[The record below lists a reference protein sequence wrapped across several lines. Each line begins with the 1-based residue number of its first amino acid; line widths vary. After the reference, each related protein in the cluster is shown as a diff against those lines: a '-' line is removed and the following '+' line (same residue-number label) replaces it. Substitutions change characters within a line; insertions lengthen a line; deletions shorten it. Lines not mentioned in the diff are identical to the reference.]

1 MAKRIFSI
9 DVARALGSSV
19 VCALALAGAVW
30 AVATFAASPPSSS
43 SLTSSARGGL
53 HKVASRNLVS
63 FADIVDA
70 VKPTVFAVEARLASD
85 AAQDEQE
92 QDRDDADSDV
102 PPSTDTPPRLA
113 IPNDTPDTPSPSPR
127 RRLLT
132 SQGSG
137 FFISPDGY
145 AVTNSHVIENAES
158 TQILTDDQ
166 KIYAA
171 KVVGTDPVSDL
182 ALLKVDGRNDF
193 PSVTLADE
201 TPRIGSWVL
210 AFGNPFGL
218 GGTVTAGIVSAR
230 ERNLGI
236 GGYQDLI
243 QIDAPINKGDS
254 GGPSFDL
261 DGRVI
266 GVNTMIFSPS
276 GGSIGIAFAIPA
288 GTVKTVIPQLKDK
301 GTVAHGWLG
310 VQTAPMPPNL
320 AEALGLKDVRGALVV
335 KLEAAGP
342 AAKAGIMPGDVI
354 TSVNGD
360 PVKQAGDLTKKVSNS
375 APGTSLKLDVVR
387 AREQKV
393 VIVTLAKTPLPPSAP
408 RANR

>member
-1 MAKRIFSI
+1 MAKRIFSTNA
-9 DVARALGSSV
+9 ARMLGSGV
-19 VCALALAGAVW
+19 LCVLALAGVIW
-30 AVATFAASPPSSS
+30 AVATFAASPPSLVMSS
-43 SLTSSARGGL
+43 TRGSL
-53 HKVASRNLVS
+53 HKVASRDLAS

-70 VKPTVFAVEARLASD
+70 VKPTVFAVEAKLADD
-85 AAQDEQE
+85 AAREAQE
-92 QDRDDADSDV
+92 QDRDEADSDV
-102 PPSTDTPPRLA
+102 PPSDNAPPRLA
-113 IPNDTPDTPSPSPR
+113 IPNDTPDALPPSLK

-145 AVTNSHVIENAES
+145 AVTNSHVVENAES
-158 TQILTDDQ
+158 VQILADDQ
-166 KIYAA
+166 KTYAA
-171 KVVGTDPVSDL
+171 KVVGADPVSDL

-193 PSVTLADE
+193 PSVKLADE

-210 AFGNPFGL
+210 AIGNPFGL
-218 GGTVTAGIVSAR
+218 GGTVTAGIVSGR
-230 ERNLGI
+230 ERNLGVS
-236 GGYQDLI
+236 GYQDLV

-288 GTVKTVIPQLKDK
+288 ETVKTVIPQLRDK

-310 VQTAPMPPNL
+310 VQMAPVPPRL
-320 AEALGLKDVRGALVV
+320 AEDLGMKDVRGALVV

-342 AAKAGIMPGDVI
+342 AAKAGITPGDLI
-354 TSVNGD
+354 TSVND
-360 PVKQAGDLTKKVSNS
+360 EPIKQVGDLTKKVSNS
-375 APGTSLKLDVVR
+375 APGTSLTLRVVR
-387 AREQKV
+387 AGEQKIV
-393 VIVTLAKTPLPPSAP
+393 LVTLAQMPLPPSAS
-408 RANR
+408 RAIR

>member
-1 MAKRIFSI
+1 MAKRIFSTNA
-9 DVARALGSSV
+9 ARTLGSGV

-30 AVATFAASPPSSS
+30 AVATFAASPPSS
-43 SLTSSARGGL
+43 LTSSVRGGL
-53 HKVASRNLVS
+53 HNVASRNLAS

-70 VKPTVFAVEARLASD
+70 VKPTVFAVEARLAGD
-85 AAQDEQE
+85 AAQDAQE
-92 QDRDDADSDV
+92 DSDEADSDV
-102 PPSTDTPPRLA
+102 PPLTDTPPRLA
-113 IPNDTPDTPSPSPR
+113 IPNDTPDTPSPSPKR
-127 RRLLT
+127 RMLT

-145 AVTNSHVIENAES
+145 AVTNSHVVENAES
-158 TQILTDDQ
+158 MQILADDQ

-193 PSVTLADE
+193 PSVKLADE

-210 AFGNPFGL
+210 AIGNPFGL

-261 DGRVI
+261 DGKVI

-288 GTVKTVIPQLKDK
+288 ETVKTVIPQLRDK
-301 GTVAHGWLG
+301 GTVTHGWLG
-310 VQTAPMPPNL
+310 VQMAPMPPNL
-320 AEALGLKDVRGALVV
+320 AETLGMKDVRGALVV

-342 AAKAGIMPGDVI
+342 AAKAGIMSGDVI

-360 PVKQAGDLTKKVSNS
+360 PIKQAGDLAKKVSNS

-387 AREQKV
+387 TREQKV
-393 VIVTLAKTPLPPSAP
+393 VMVTLAQMPTPPSAP

>member
-1 MAKRIFSI
+1 MGKRIFSTN
-9 DVARALGSSV
+9 VAGALGGGA
-19 VCALALAGAVW
+19 VCGLALAGTVW
-30 AVATFAASPPSSS
+30 AVATFAASPPL
-43 SLTSSARGGL
+43 SLTSSARAGL
-53 HKVASRNLVS
+53 HKIASRNLAS

-70 VKPTVFAVEARLASD
+70 VKPTVFAVEARLARD
-85 AAQDEQE
+85 AAQDAQE
-92 QDRDDADSDV
+92 QDSDDADSDV
-102 PPSTDTPPRLA
+102 PPSTDTPPRLP
-113 IPNDTPDTPSPSPR
+113 IPNDTPDTPSPK

-145 AVTNSHVIENAES
+145 AVTNSHVVENAES
-158 TQILTDDQ
+158 AQILADDQ

-210 AFGNPFGL
+210 AFGNRFGL

-288 GTVKTVIPQLKDK
+288 ETVKTVIPQLKDK

-310 VQTAPMPPNL
+310 VQMAPMPPNL
-320 AEALGLKDVRGALVV
+320 ADALGLKDVPGALVV

-342 AAKAGIMPGDVI
+342 AAKAGIMSGDVI

-360 PVKQAGDLTKKVSNS
+360 PIKQAGDLAKRVSNS

-393 VIVTLAKTPLPPSAP
+393 VMVTLAQMPIPRSASGAS
-408 RANR
+408 R

>member
-1 MAKRIFSI
+1 MAKRIFSTN
-9 DVARALGSSV
+9 VAGALGSGA
-19 VCALALAGAVW
+19 VCGLALAGAVW
-30 AVATFAASPPSSS
+30 AVATFAASPPL
-43 SLTSSARGGL
+43 SLTSSARAGL
-53 HKVASRNLVS
+53 HKIASRNLAS

-70 VKPTVFAVEARLASD
+70 VKPTVFAVEARLARD
-85 AAQDEQE
+85 AAQDAQE
-92 QDRDDADSDV
+92 QDSDDADSDV
-102 PPSTDTPPRLA
+102 PPSTDTPPRLP
-113 IPNDTPDTPSPSPR
+113 IPNDTPDTPSPK

-145 AVTNSHVIENAES
+145 AVTNSHVVENAES
-158 TQILTDDQ
+158 AQILADDQ

-288 GTVKTVIPQLKDK
+288 ETVKTVIPQLKDK

-320 AEALGLKDVRGALVV
+320 SEARGLKDVRGALVV

-342 AAKAGIMPGDVI
+342 AAKAGIMSGDVI

-360 PVKQAGDLTKKVSNS
+360 PIKQAGDLAKRVSNS

-393 VIVTLAKTPLPPSAP
+393 VMVTLAQMPIPRSASG
-408 RANR
+408 ANR

>member
-1 MAKRIFSI
+1 MASR
-9 DVARALGSSV
+9 
-19 VCALALAGAVW
+19 AVW
-30 AVATFAASPPSSS
+30 AVATFAASPPL
-43 SLTSSARGGL
+43 SLTSSARAGL
-53 HKVASRNLVS
+53 HKIASRNLAS

-70 VKPTVFAVEARLASD
+70 VKPTVFAVEARLARD
-85 AAQDEQE
+85 AAQDAQE
-92 QDRDDADSDV
+92 QDSDDADSDV
-102 PPSTDTPPRLA
+102 PPSTDTPPRLP
-113 IPNDTPDTPSPSPR
+113 IPNDTPDTPSPK

-145 AVTNSHVIENAES
+145 AVTNSHVVENAES
-158 TQILTDDQ
+158 AQILADDQ

-288 GTVKTVIPQLKDK
+288 ETVKTVIPQLKDK

-310 VQTAPMPPNL
+310 LQMAPMPPNL
-320 AEALGLKDVRGALVV
+320 ADALGLKDVRGALVV

-342 AAKAGIMPGDVI
+342 AAKAGIMSGDVI

-360 PVKQAGDLTKKVSNS
+360 PIKQAGDLAKRVSNS

-393 VIVTLAKTPLPPSAP
+393 VMVTLAQMPIPRSASGAS
-408 RANR
+408 R

>member
-1 MAKRIFSI
+1 MAKRIFSTN
-9 DVARALGSSV
+9 VAGALGSGA

-30 AVATFAASPPSSS
+30 AVATFAASPPL
-43 SLTSSARGGL
+43 SLTSSARAGL
-53 HKVASRNLVS
+53 HKIASRNLAS

-70 VKPTVFAVEARLASD
+70 VKPTVFAVEARLARD
-85 AAQDEQE
+85 AAQDAQE
-92 QDRDDADSDV
+92 QDSDDADSDV
-102 PPSTDTPPRLA
+102 PPSTDTPPRLP
-113 IPNDTPDTPSPSPR
+113 IPNDTPDTPSPK

-145 AVTNSHVIENAES
+145 AVTNSHVVENAES
-158 TQILTDDQ
+158 AQILADDQ

-288 GTVKTVIPQLKDK
+288 ETVKTVIPQLKDK

-310 VQTAPMPPNL
+310 VQMAPMPPNL
-320 AEALGLKDVRGALVV
+320 ADALGLKDVPGALVV

-342 AAKAGIMPGDVI
+342 AAKAGIMSGDVI

-360 PVKQAGDLTKKVSNS
+360 PIKQAGDLAKRVSNS

-393 VIVTLAKTPLPPSAP
+393 VMVTLAQMPIPRSASGAS
-408 RANR
+408 R

>member
-1 MAKRIFSI
+1 MAKRIFSTNA
-9 DVARALGSSV
+9 ARTLGGGA

-30 AVATFAASPPSSS
+30 AVATFAASPPSS
-43 SLTSSARGGL
+43 LTSSARGGR
-53 HKVASRNLVS
+53 HEVASRNSAS

-85 AAQDEQE
+85 AAQDTQD

-113 IPNDTPDTPSPSPR
+113 IPNDTPDTPLPSPK

-145 AVTNSHVIENAES
+145 AVTNSHVVENAES
-158 TQILTDDQ
+158 AQILADDQ

-236 GGYQDLI
+236 DGYQGLI

-266 GVNTMIFSPS
+266 GVNTIIFSPS

-288 GTVKTVIPQLKDK
+288 ETVKTVIPQLKDK

-310 VQTAPMPPNL
+310 VQMAPMPPNL
-320 AEALGLKDVRGALVV
+320 ADALGLKDVRGALVV

-342 AAKAGIMPGDVI
+342 AAKAGIMSGDVI

-360 PVKQAGDLTKKVSNS
+360 PIKQAGDLAKRVSNS

-393 VIVTLAKTPLPPSAP
+393 VMVTLAQMPIPRSASGAS
-408 RANR
+408 R

>member
-1 MAKRIFSI
+1 MASR
-9 DVARALGSSV
+9 
-19 VCALALAGAVW
+19 AVW
-30 AVATFAASPPSSS
+30 AVATFAASPPL
-43 SLTSSARGGL
+43 SLTSSARAGL
-53 HKVASRNLVS
+53 HKIASRNLAS

-70 VKPTVFAVEARLASD
+70 VKPTVFAVEARLARD

-92 QDRDDADSDV
+92 RDDADSDV
-102 PPSTDTPPRLA
+102 PPSTDTPPRLP
-113 IPNDTPDTPSPSPR
+113 IPNDTPDTPSPK

-145 AVTNSHVIENAES
+145 AVTNSHVVENAES
-158 TQILTDDQ
+158 AQILADDQ

-288 GTVKTVIPQLKDK
+288 ETVKTVIPQLKDK

-310 VQTAPMPPNL
+310 VQMAPMPPNL
-320 AEALGLKDVRGALVV
+320 ADALGLKDVRGALVV

-342 AAKAGIMPGDVI
+342 AAKAGIMSGDVI

-360 PVKQAGDLTKKVSNS
+360 PIKQAGDLAKRVSNS

-387 AREQKV
+387 AREEKV
-393 VIVTLAKTPLPPSAP
+393 VMVTLAQMPIPRSASGAS
-408 RANR
+408 R

>member
-1 MAKRIFSI
+1 MC
-9 DVARALGSSV
+9 G
-19 VCALALAGAVW
+19 LALAGAVW
-30 AVATFAASPPSSS
+30 AVATFAASPPL
-43 SLTSSARGGL
+43 SLTSSARAGL
-53 HKVASRNLVS
+53 HKIASRNLAS

-70 VKPTVFAVEARLASD
+70 VKATVFAVEARLARD
-85 AAQDEQE
+85 AAQDAQE
-92 QDRDDADSDV
+92 QDSDDADSDV
-102 PPSTDTPPRLA
+102 PPSTDTPPRLP
-113 IPNDTPDTPSPSPR
+113 IPNDTPDTPSPK

-145 AVTNSHVIENAES
+145 AVTNSHVVENAES
-158 TQILTDDQ
+158 AQILADDQ

-288 GTVKTVIPQLKDK
+288 ETVKTVIPQLKDK

-320 AEALGLKDVRGALVV
+320 SEARGLKDVRGALVV

-342 AAKAGIMPGDVI
+342 AAKAGIMSGDVI

-360 PVKQAGDLTKKVSNS
+360 PIKQAGDLAKRVSNS

-393 VIVTLAKTPLPPSAP
+393 VMVTLAQMPIPRSASGAS
-408 RANR
+408 R